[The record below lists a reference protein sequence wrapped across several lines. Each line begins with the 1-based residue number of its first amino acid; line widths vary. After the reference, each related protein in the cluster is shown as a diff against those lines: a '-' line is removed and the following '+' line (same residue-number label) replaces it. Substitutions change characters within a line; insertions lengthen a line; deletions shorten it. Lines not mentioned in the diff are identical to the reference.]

1 MEKMRTIL
9 VVKAKDKSEARTALE
24 TALQALDENE
34 KQKNIVIK
42 VSVPAKNSYSLVSA
56 WR

>member
-1 MEKMRTIL
+1 MEKTRTIL

-24 TALQALDENE
+24 IALEALDEDE
-34 KQKNIVIK
+34 KHKNIVIK
-42 VSVPAKNSYSLVSA
+42 VSVPAKKSYNLVST